1 VLAHSFPKQ
10 CVCIIALYLTDFS
23 QDSRMEIVNW
33 NYTDVFQVSKK
44 LLAGA
49 RPQGLKVFVALS

>member
-1 VLAHSFPKQ
+1 
-10 CVCIIALYLTDFS
+10 
-23 QDSRMEIVNW
+23 MEIVNW